1 MLQSESEG
9 TLEVISNPLILQ
21 IRKVRPRVDLL
32 EGNTAMHLAEPGSDP
47 RMPES
52 QCQAPSH
59 SVTAVTSVGQGLG
72 LAAAPVPQA
81 RGASLLGEG
90 VLGRDLSP
98 PQKQSLTLE
107 GQFINQLSSRSVS
120 FESVVNQLFYHPSPL

>member
-1 MLQSESEG
+1 ML
-9 TLEVISNPLILQ
+9 
-21 IRKVRPRVDLL
+21 
-32 EGNTAMHLAEPGSDP
+32 LAEPGSAP

-52 QCQAPSH
+52 GCQAPSH
-59 SVTAVTSVGQGLG
+59 YVTAGTSVGQGLG

-81 RGASLLGEG
+81 GGASLLGEG

-98 PQKQSLTLE
+98 PQKQSLTSE

-120 FESVVNQLFYHPSPL
+120 FESVVNQPFYHPCPL